1 MGAAGL
7 GLSGW
12 VVVNHTSDIESP
24 AAMTHR
30 NAVLTPRGRY
40 RLVMR
45 VQAGRPIAHVAAEA
59 GIARATLS
67 KWLARYH
74 QGGTQALEDRSSAPA
89 HRPTRTSAKTVD
101 LIEHWRRAHKWSARR
116 ISHELAARGT
126 VVSVR
131 TVTRWLDRAGL
142 NRRRDID
149 PTGQSNRVVKP
160 IVARFPGHMI
170 HLDVKK
176 VGRIP
181 PASRLAG
188 PRARNPQGQSLQ
200 TRQGSQDRLHLPAH
214 RHRRLLPPGLHRG
227 PRRREGLHHDR
238 PLLPRPGL
246 PGRPR
251 RHQARASRHRQRGQL
266 PRPDLH
272 HDHHLPGLTPPE
284 DPPPHPT
291 AQRQGRALQPHPGR
305 GAPLRPHLLLKAA
318 APRRRRGVEPPLQ
331 LPSTPHRL
339 PQPATRA
346 PTHVT
351 NVMTSYN

>member
-1 MGAAGL
+1 
-7 GLSGW
+7 
-12 VVVNHTSDIESP
+12 
-24 AAMTHR
+24 MTHR

-74 QGGTQALEDRSSAPA
+74 QGGTQALEDRSSAPLG
-89 HRPTRTSAKTVD
+89 RPTRTSAKTVD

-116 ISHELAARGT
+116 IGHELAARGT

-149 PTGQSNRVVKP
+149 PTGQTNRSGKP

-181 PASRLAG
+181 PARRPAG
-188 PRARNPQGQSLQ
+188 PRARNPQGHSLQ
-200 TRQGSQDRLHLPAH
+200 TRQRSQDRLHLPAH

-238 PLLPRPGL
+238 FLLPGPDPCTPPTASPGSCGSSPTTGPTTG
-246 PGRPR
+246 PGP
-251 RHQARASRHRQRGQL
+251 S
-266 PRPDLH
+266 PRPS
-272 HDHHLPGLTPPE
+272 PPW
-284 DPPPHPT
+284 PH
-291 AQRQGRALQPHPGR
+291 
-305 GAPLRPHLLLKAA
+305 
-318 APRRRRGVEPPLQ
+318 
-331 LPSTPHRL
+331 
-339 PQPATRA
+339 ATRGSA
-346 PTHVT
+346 PAPHGTT
-351 NVMTSYN
+351 ARSSATTAS